1 MRLRTLGPA
10 LLAAA
15 AIFAASGCSG
25 PKSGPAYT
33 HVILFI
39 GDGMSVESEV
49 AASRYLYGRDRA
61 LAWHSL
67 SGRSY
72 VATWDVTAYN
82 SNAKKAKRAKY
93 SDSAF
98 APALGYD
105 ALREGP
111 RPYPDEGAKG
121 ADRPVPAPSTDSASA
136 ATALATGT
144 KTDSGNVAWRHGDR
158 ATGGLTTIAEEFRA
172 RRGGAIGVVTSV
184 PFDHATPA
192 AFISHSTGR
201 SRYYTG
207 YRDYAGLGI
216 ADEIILLVKPD
227 VVIGGG
233 HPMFDNPAFDTKKG
247 YISETL
253 YRGLQNS
260 ADYVLAERQA
270 GVDGSRTLA
279 EATDRA
285 LASGKKL
292 FGLFGGSNGSFALP
306 VPENS
311 PGAPRLTRPSA
322 EDPSLKDATLAALR
336 VLGRNPKG
344 FFLMVEQGD
353 IDWANHDN
361 DFRGTVGAVADLDE
375 AVRGA
380 VTFVDRPGDDI
391 DWTNTVL
398 VVTADHATGGLRL
411 NPSKPL
417 GAGRLPGQVARAMEE
432 PPAAPAN
439 GNGKHPAPGSPAPA
453 VSKAPYLYPGGE
465 VSYSTIGHTNEL
477 VTLAV
482 NGSAARLF
490 LEFEGWWYPGP
501 IIDNT
506 QVNAAMR
513 QALGLGRTRPAFI
526 VDGLAAGEPAP
537 SARK

>member
-1 MRLRTLGPA
+1 MLTARTSLGKVLPA

-15 AIFAASGCSG
+15 AVFASGGCSR
-25 PKSGPAYT
+25 PKAGPACT

-39 GDGMSVESEV
+39 GDGLSVESEV
-49 AASRYLYGRDRA
+49 ATSRYLYGRDRA

-67 SGRSY
+67 PGQSF

-82 SNAKKAKRAKY
+82 SNAKKAGRAAY
-93 SDSAF
+93 AENAF

-111 RPYPDEGAKG
+111 RPYPDEGAAG

-136 ATALATGT
+136 ATALATGI
-144 KTDSGNVAWRHGDR
+144 KTDSGNIAWRPGDKPS
-158 ATGGLTTIAEEFRA
+158 GGLTTIAEEFRA
-172 RRGGAIGVVTSV
+172 RRGGAFGIVTSV

-192 AFISHSTGR
+192 AFVSHGTSR
-201 SRYYTG
+201 SHYYTG
-207 YRDYAGLGI
+207 FRGYAGLGI

-233 HPMFDNPAFDTKKG
+233 HPMLDNPTFDPQKG
-247 YISETL
+247 YISESL
-253 YRGLQNS
+253 YKDLQAS

-270 GVDGSRTLA
+270 GADGARTLA
-279 EATDRA
+279 EAADRA
-285 LASGKKL
+285 VAQGKKL
-292 FGLFGGSNGSFALP
+292 FGLFGGESGSFTLP

-311 PGAPRLTRPSA
+311 PGVPRLTRPSA
-322 EDPSLKDATLAALR
+322 EDPTLKDATLAALT

-353 IDWANHDN
+353 IDWANHDS
-361 DFRGTVGAVADLDE
+361 DFRGMIATVADLDQ

-380 VTFVDRPGDDI
+380 IAYVDRPGDDV

-398 VVTADHATGGLRL
+398 IVTADHATGGLRL
-411 NPSKPL
+411 NPAKPL
-417 GAGRLPGQVARAMEE
+417 GAGVLPEQVARTKEE
-432 PPAAPAN
+432 RTASTS
-439 GNGKHPAPGSPAPA
+439 KSPYA
-453 VSKAPYLYPGGE
+453 YPGGE
-465 VSYSTIGHTNEL
+465 VRYSTIGHTNEL

-482 NGSAARLF
+482 NGRAARLF
-490 LEFEGWWYPGP
+490 LGYEGWWYPGP
-501 IIDNT
+501 IVDNT

-513 QALGLGRTRPAFI
+513 EALGLGRVRPAII
-526 VDGLAAGEPAP
+526 VESLVFGEPAP
-537 SARK
+537 SGRK